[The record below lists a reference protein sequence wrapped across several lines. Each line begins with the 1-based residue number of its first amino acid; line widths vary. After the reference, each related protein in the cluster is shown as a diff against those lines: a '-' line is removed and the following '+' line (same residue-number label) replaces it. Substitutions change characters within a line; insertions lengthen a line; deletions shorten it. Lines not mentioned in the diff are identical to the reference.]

1 MDASEIRRSVLSLLL
16 EIAPEI
22 EPDSIRNDRSLRDQV
37 DIDSIDYLKLLTAIH
52 ERLGVEIPEADYA
65 RVTTLDDLVAY
76 LAARRR

>member
-22 EPDSIRNDRSLRDQV
+22 EPDSIRNDKSLRDQV

>member
-22 EPDSIRNDRSLRDQV
+22 EPGSIRNDKSLRDQV